1 MGNILYI
8 CMLLFYEHQMH
19 QNSSPYP
26 NRLGHLGGTDR
37 SFFRNI
43 VSRLGILVKIP
54 IPSASH
60 GICIPAVFHYDCSL
74 CTLVSLSKQMAQR
87 CWLQQATQNFPCLF
101 FSKPVDLSG
110 VRYANENDTINS
122 HTSTMDCCY
131 ISTLYKR
138 AEFMDTP
145 QNV

>member
-1 MGNILYI
+1 
-8 CMLLFYEHQMH
+8 MLLFHEHQVH
-19 QNSSPYP
+19 PNSSQYP
-26 NRLGHLGGTDR
+26 IRLGHLGGTNS

-54 IPSASH
+54 IPSTTH
-60 GICIPAVFHYDCSL
+60 GICILALFHNDCCL

-87 CWLQQATQNFPCLF
+87 RWVQQATQNFPCLF

-110 VRYANENDTINS
+110 VRYANKNDIINS
-122 HTSTMDCCY
+122 HTSSMDCCY
-131 ISTLYKR
+131 IFALYTR